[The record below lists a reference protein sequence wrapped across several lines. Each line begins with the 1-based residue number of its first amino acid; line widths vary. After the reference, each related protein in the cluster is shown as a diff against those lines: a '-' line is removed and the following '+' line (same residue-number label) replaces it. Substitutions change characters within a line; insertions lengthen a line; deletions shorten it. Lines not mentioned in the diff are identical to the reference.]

1 LFQVILDMVHRQ
13 AGILTLGMMGAG
25 SIIKFRQI
33 KKSMIGKILAFLLFR
48 ENLIPLLEN
57 IHYRLLPDASL
68 HEEDEVKPMTRFA
81 ELLKEAGRFRLHGRD
96 WYIYGAPTGDTP
108 PPILRVANR
117 YDISYVDALVYVE
130 KLAKS
135 YSWSLIPWG
144 SYGTGQMIGF
154 ISSNENIFNKVMRYL
169 AESNPDLAVSSYTAD
184 DLISRRFKGGIFFP
198 AVEHW
203 GRKLWNHGHGPCNS
217 IMVLSFSTGQNSP
230 EPKSAE
236 VVCESQGFQFGN
248 PIRRKW
254 IRIRDE
260 STLLHYI
267 DKRETVIIT
276 ASGLNEQIMWLA
288 LQDFAGVAE
297 HVNQDPL
304 HFGLLALKSAAWI
317 YIPTHYDE
325 ESNIYLNQ
333 DPAGA
338 AEFLGSL
345 GLSSAPRVLHKY
357 FC

>member
-1 LFQVILDMVHRQ
+1 
-13 AGILTLGMMGAG
+13 
-25 SIIKFRQI
+25 
-33 KKSMIGKILAFLLFR
+33 
-48 ENLIPLLEN
+48 LLEN

-68 HEEDEVKPMTRFA
+68 HEEDEEKPMVRFA
-81 ELLKEAGRFRLHGRD
+81 ELLKEAGRFRSHGRD
-96 WYIYGAPTGDTP
+96 WCIHGALTADTSP
-108 PPILRVANR
+108 PFLRIANR
-117 YDISYVDALVYVE
+117 YDISYVDALANVE

-169 AESNPDLAVSSYTAD
+169 AEGNPDLVVSSYTAD
-184 DLISRRFKGGIFFP
+184 DLSSRRFKGGVFFR
-198 AVEHW
+198 AGEHC
-203 GRKLWNHGHGPCNS
+203 GRELWDHVHGPSNS

-230 EPKSAE
+230 ELKTAE
-236 VVCESQGFQFGN
+236 VVCESQGLQFGN

-254 IRIRDE
+254 IRIRDA
-260 STLLHYI
+260 STLQHYI
-267 DKRETVIIT
+267 AKRETVIVT

-333 DPAGA
+333 DWAGA
-338 AEFLGSL
+338 AEFLGSV
-345 GLSSAPRVLHKY
+345 GLSSAPRFLHKY